1 MANKKCV
8 FMGGKQIGV
17 DCLNILL
24 EKGIRPDVVIPN
36 SDDESPKE
44 TWHDSLAKTAEAAGL
59 EVMRGKNLR
68 EPEVLAKVKEINP
81 DMIFCIGGV
90 HIVPK
95 EILAIPKSG
104 TINIHPA
111 LLPKFRGR
119 YSTVHALFE
128 NEKETGATLQFM
140 EDTMDTGPI
149 VSQKAFP
156 ITDFDTARTVYDKF
170 TVAGGELFRNFVDL
184 WKADRKIDSYRQD
197 ESKATT
203 YPKGL
208 PNDGKIDWSWD
219 GKTIERF
226 IRAMTFEP
234 FPPADFKVGD
244 KEMVIIDKKYFKG
257 FM

>member
-1 MANKKCV
+1 
-8 FMGGKQIGV
+8 MGGKQIGV
-17 DCLNILL
+17 DCLRILL
-24 EKGIRPDVVIPN
+24 ENGIRPEVVIPN

-44 TWHDSLAKTAEAAGL
+44 AWHESLAKTAEAAGL
-59 EVMRGKNLR
+59 SVLRGKNLR
-68 EPEVLAKVKEINP
+68 EAEVLARIREIAP

-95 EILAIPKSG
+95 EILAIPKGG

-111 LLPKFRGR
+111 LLPKYRGR
-119 YSTVHALFE
+119 YSTVHALF
-128 NEKETGATLQFM
+128 NGEKETGATLQFM

-156 ITDFDTARTVYDKF
+156 ITEEDTARTVYDKF
-170 TVAGGELFRNFVDL
+170 TVVGAELFKDFIKR
-184 WKADRKIDSYRQD
+184 WKAGEKIESYRQD

-219 GKTIERF
+219 GERIKRF
-226 IRAMTFEP
+226 VRAMTFEP
-234 FPPADFKVGD
+234 FPPADFKIGD
-244 KEMVIIDKKYFKG
+244 KEMVVIDKRYFKG
-257 FM
+257 FL